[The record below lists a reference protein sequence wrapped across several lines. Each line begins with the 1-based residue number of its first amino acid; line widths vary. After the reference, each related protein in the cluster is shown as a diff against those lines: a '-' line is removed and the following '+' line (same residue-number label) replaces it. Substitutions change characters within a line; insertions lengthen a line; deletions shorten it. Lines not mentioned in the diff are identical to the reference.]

1 MFWIV
6 WNRFEVR
13 VKVSQIAEIAQIRQ
27 FGQGF
32 CCQVGQVG
40 TDHLHAG
47 FYRASGHSSSSRSAT
62 GGGYGDFG
70 VGSPGDNDAA
80 QGNAESDDYPS
91 EHHLGTVRI
100 VQVGGNTLVFLN
112 GEIGVVAQGA
122 EVLQRLRGGSMVRVA
137 TFALIARLKSEQAGI
152 ELAVQGI
159 QVGGVRGQVRARYQL
174 ARRGR

>member
-1 MFWIV
+1 M
-6 WNRFEVR
+6 
-13 VKVSQIAEIAQIRQ
+13 
-27 FGQGF
+27 
-32 CCQVGQVG
+32 
-40 TDHLHAG
+40 
-47 FYRASGHSSSSRSAT
+47 
-62 GGGYGDFG
+62 
-70 VGSPGDNDAA
+70 
-80 QGNAESDDYPS
+80 
-91 EHHLGTVRI
+91 RI